1 MELKLVLALAK
12 LSNDPTSPGP
22 NLEEGIP
29 RGEDLGSGTPPEFS
43 GPSDYVW
50 AFLCFTGE
58 LNYLID

>member
-1 MELKLVLALAK
+1 MELKLVLVLGK

-43 GPSDYVW
+43 EPGDYAW
-50 AFLCFTGE
+50 AFLCFTG
-58 LNYLID
+58 